1 MATYLPGVTDYIP
14 QIQPFVPDFNFYTN
28 ALQTKQ
34 AQYDAG
40 YEKISGLYGTLLN
53 SEMSRT
59 DNIERRDQFFTNVD
73 NSIKKISGLDL
84 SKDQNIKAAA
94 KVFQPIIDDK
104 FIQRDIAFTK
114 VYRRE
119 LERANGF
126 KNCTDEKK
134 CGGKYWDDGVRA
146 LNYKVDEFTKVG
158 INDTLGFANPSYTP
172 YVNVYA
178 KAMEFAKEM
187 GFDKAENISWTPDGR
202 YIIKTTSGPQ
212 QIPSLTDSFVNYLK
226 GDGAA
231 MSMYN
236 TQAYL
241 ARKDYAAQ
249 YAEQFGGEEG
259 AERDYLNTKVS
270 EINQIQSELL
280 KQAED
285 QLKLTK
291 NKKAA
296 GEKSIEKTPI
306 EENLDKDFLTAFDS
320 LNGQEEINNSAVE
333 FSKSTLS
340 NTEGIE
346 NLDIQ
351 SMRAR
356 VDSATANQLFYG
368 DMQSAATD
376 FAMNTMKVDI
386 QADQYA
392 VASFEHDLRVQEL
405 LLKDVLERKQK
416 ADEKAAAEA
425 EEEMVF
431 DENGMPVD
439 GGAGQ
444 AAKIDPVKLVESE
457 INSANGDYAIGLEAE
472 SKYVLDKLNAVISD
486 PNRSKQERELA
497 SKKREEIFGTASVY
511 EDPNDPEYQKAIKD
525 AAENGEGSWFNEIL
539 GSVEF
544 AAGADMSII
553 GAGILAAGLSN
564 PIGWAALAVGGI
576 AMFNGTQDFLDNSD
590 KTSKVP
596 VPKKTKDGYMTSPGE
611 LASFR
616 NNVTGTDYNNPNNFD
631 ALKSRI
637 DTFVSTQGDGLFRGD
652 QDFLNQS
659 AALKQNIDLA
669 QMKKNAALSNVA
681 NNNKLVRDRMIAK
694 YGEDFEP
701 GMIDLMF
708 TPNGTRKTFEQ
719 FAKDYATKYDPSL
732 LEGESSG
739 YGEVGTLAALTT
751 AGALGG
757 GPIGAG
763 FGFLAGL
770 IANGVI
776 DDIDDIYQ
784 DLDEKYKKTYTSD
797 EVQGLKSGR
806 GSLDDGITGV
816 FAQNRLYSFDPAG
829 KSPLKDAVRDLYAKD
844 IAPALRNPSSRGATF
859 TFNNLSNLEAD
870 DDLESNSQ
878 AADIMSQILRS
889 SFQTKWKETNDNRPL
904 FDITRMGMVQ
914 GDPNKVGLTFTL
926 SEDFIKKYKGSDK
939 NKGLTWGLDGN
950 DISVV
955 MDRDKVN
962 SQFFKSTETSDLEFI
977 MNSVGQLDITSYS
990 QYGGTANI
998 KRSANG
1004 QYAVDLAMKYIDPET
1019 GQLLSQNRQFVRPD
1033 EDLNY
1038 LYAQLSS
1045 ALNDNYTRVTG
1056 NLRKKNGE

>member
-59 DNIERRDQFFTNVD
+59 DNIERRDNFFTKVD
-73 NSIKKISGLDL
+73 NDIKKISGLDL
-84 SKDQNIKAAA
+84 SKDQNVKAAG
-94 KVFQPIIDDK
+94 KIFQPIIDDK

-146 LNYKVDEFTKVG
+146 LNYKADEFTKVG
-158 INDTLGFANPSYTP
+158 INETLNFANPSYTP

-212 QIPSLTDSFVNYLK
+212 QIPSLTDSFINYLK

-236 TQAYL
+236 TQAYI
-241 ARKDYAAQ
+241 ASKDYAAQ
-249 YAEQFGGEEG
+249 NAEQFGGEEG
-259 AERDYLNTKVS
+259 AERDYLNTKIS

-291 NKKAA
+291 NKKAV
-296 GEKSIEKTPI
+296 GEKSMEKTPI
-306 EENLDKDFLTAFDS
+306 EENLDKDFLTAFES

-351 SMRAR
+351 SMRFR

-392 VASFEHDLRVQEL
+392 VASFEHDLRVQEM
-405 LLKDVLERKQK
+405 LLKDTLERKQK
-416 ADEKAAAEA
+416 ADAEA

-444 AAKIDPVKLVESE
+444 AGKIDPVKLVESE
-457 INSANGDYAIGLEAE
+457 INSANGDYATGLEAQ

-497 SKKREEIFGTASVY
+497 AKKREEIFGTANIY
-511 EDPNDPEYQKAIKD
+511 EDPNDPDYQKAIKD
-525 AAENGEGSWFNEIL
+525 AAENGEGTWFNEIL
-539 GSVEF
+539 GGVEF
-544 AAGADMSII
+544 AAGADMGLI
-553 GAGILAAGLSN
+553 GAGLLAAGLSN
-564 PIGWAALAVGGI
+564 PIGWAALAVGGV
-576 AMFNGTQDFLDNSD
+576 AMFMGAKDFMDNSD

-652 QDFLNQS
+652 GDFLNMN
-659 AALKQNIDLA
+659 ARLKQNIDLA

-681 NNNKLVRDRMIAK
+681 NNNKLVRDRMVAK

-719 FAKDYATKYDPSL
+719 FAKDYAAKYDPSL
-732 LEGESSG
+732 LEGETSG
-739 YGEVGTLAALTT
+739 YGETGTLAALTT
-751 AGALGG
+751 AGAIGG

-797 EVQGLKSGR
+797 EIQGLKSGR
-806 GSLDDGITGV
+806 GSLDDGITGI
-816 FAQNRLYSFDPAG
+816 FAQNRIYSFDPAG
-829 KSPLKDAVRDLYAKD
+829 KSPLKNAVRDLYAKD

-870 DDLESNSQ
+870 EELESNSQ
-878 AADIMSQILRS
+878 AGDIMSQILRS
-889 SFQTKWKETNDNRPL
+889 SFQTKWKETNDDRPL
-904 FDITRMGMVQ
+904 FDITRMAMVQ

-998 KRSANG
+998 KRSQNG

-1019 GQLLSQNRQFVRPD
+1019 GQLLSENRQFVRAD
-1033 EDLNY
+1033 EDINY
-1038 LYAQLSS
+1038 LYAQLAT
-1045 ALNDNYTRVTG
+1045 ALDDNSGRVIG
-1056 NLRKKNGE
+1056 NLRKKNGK